1 MPVIE
6 ASVNISKPIEQVF
19 EYLTNFD
26 NQKNL
31 NNMLTD
37 IIVSGPVAV
46 GTKVKYKGTVM
57 GRAFETENEIVA
69 LEPNKKLGIKTKAAP
84 PASDVTNTY
93 LLEPEGAGTKLT
105 AQMDTVI
112 TGGFPGVEEMVKNQ
126 LISTLNQTLAAMKQ
140 AIEG

>member
-1 MPVIE
+1 MPIIE
-6 ASVNISKPIEQVF
+6 ASVSVSKPVEKVF
-19 EYLTNFD
+19 EFITNFD
-26 NQKNL
+26 NQKKL

-37 IIVSGPVAV
+37 IIVGGPVAV

-57 GRAFETENEIVA
+57 GRAFETENEIVT
-69 LEPNKKLGIKTKAAP
+69 LEPNKVFGIKTKAAP

-93 LLEPEGAGTKLT
+93 LLEQDGSGTKLT

-126 LISTLNQTLAAMKQ
+126 LKSTLDQTLAAMKK
-140 AIEG
+140 AIES

>member
-1 MPVIE
+1 MPIIE
-6 ASVNISKPIEQVF
+6 TSVSVNKPVEKVF

-26 NQKNL
+26 NQKKL

-37 IIVSGPVAV
+37 VIVSGPVTV
-46 GTKVKYKGTVM
+46 GTKVQYKGTVM

-69 LEPNKKLGIKTKAAP
+69 LVPNKILSIKTKAAP

-93 LLEPEGAGTKLT
+93 ILEPEGSGTKLIT
-105 AQMDTVI
+105 QMDTVI

>member
-1 MPVIE
+1 MPIIE
-6 ASVNISKPIEQVF
+6 ASVNVSKPVEKVF
-19 EYLTNFD
+19 EFITNFD
-26 NQKNL
+26 NQKKL

-57 GRAFETENEIVA
+57 GRAFETENEIVT
-69 LEPNKKLGIKTKAAP
+69 LEPNQKLGIKTKAAP

-93 LLEPEGAGTKLT
+93 LLEDTGGGTKLT

-140 AIEG
+140 AIES